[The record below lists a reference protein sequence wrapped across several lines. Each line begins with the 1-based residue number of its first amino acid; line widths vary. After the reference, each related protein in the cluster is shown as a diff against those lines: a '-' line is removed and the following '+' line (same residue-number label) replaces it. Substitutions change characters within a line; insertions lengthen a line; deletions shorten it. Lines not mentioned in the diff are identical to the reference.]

1 MNEKELME
9 KRNDLQ
15 AKMEEILNKAKVE
28 NRAMSDEEI
37 KSFDDVEK
45 EIKNIDATLERCN
58 KINEMGCKQPEGEKE
73 LTQEEKDIK
82 AFATFI
88 RNYVNGVP
96 QNAETKLT
104 KGDNGSIIPKTIAQ
118 KVIDKVNEISPL
130 YASATRYNAKGTLA
144 VPKYNDTTDDV
155 TVAYATEFD
164 ELVSHSGKFDTVE
177 LTGFLI
183 GALTKISRSMINN
196 TDIKI

>member
-1 MNEKELME
+1 MNEKELKE
-9 KRNDLQ
+9 KRNELQ
-15 AKMEEILNKAKVE
+15 AKMEEILNKAKIE
-28 NRAMSDEEI
+28 NRAMNDEEI

-58 KINEMGCKQPEGEKE
+58 KINKMECKQQEGEKE
-73 LTQEEKDIK
+73 LTQEEKDVK

-118 KVIDKVNEISPL
+118 KVINKVI
-130 YASATRYNAKGTLA
+130 
-144 VPKYNDTTDDV
+144 KYHHYMQVLQDTT
-155 TVAYATEFD
+155 
-164 ELVSHSGKFDTVE
+164 
-177 LTGFLI
+177 
-183 GALTKISRSMINN
+183 
-196 TDIKI
+196 